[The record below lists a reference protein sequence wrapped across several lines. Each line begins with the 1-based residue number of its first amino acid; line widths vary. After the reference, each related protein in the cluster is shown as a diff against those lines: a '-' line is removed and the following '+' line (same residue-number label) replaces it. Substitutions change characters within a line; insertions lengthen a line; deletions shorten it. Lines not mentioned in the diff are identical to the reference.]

1 MTRRRW
7 TWVALAIL
15 GGFTAAGALWSVFG
29 PDRIVLTTSELQAR
43 INRSLPRE
51 FRGVTVERAT
61 VTVAD
66 DRVALRVETHAAV
79 LGQTFSAVVYAR
91 GIPRFSP
98 DRGEF
103 FFDADEVKVTDF
115 AATGGSVAVR
125 IDRLGASLRE
135 RAEAAAGKLVEV
147 GLRAYLAERPVY
159 RFKDDLKGIVLKAAV
174 SNVATRGDAIL
185 ITMSLVTLTV
195 MTAASLAA
203 LLVIT
208 FLMAQLVRHP
218 DWGLSVLEAA
228 IDSPS

>member
-7 TWVALAIL
+7 TWFALAVL
-15 GGFTAAGALWSVFG
+15 SGLTTAGAVRSAFG
-29 PDRIVLTTSELQAR
+29 PDRIVLTTSQLQSR

-51 FRGVTVERAT
+51 FRRVTVEQAT

-66 DRVALRVETHAAV
+66 DWVALRAETHAAV
-79 LGQTFSAVVYAR
+79 LGQTFSAVVYGR

-115 AATGGSVAVR
+115 AVTGGSVAGR
-125 IDRLGASLRE
+125 LDRLGASFRE
-135 RAEAAAGKLVEV
+135 RAEAVAGNMVAA

-159 RFKDDLKGIVLKAAV
+159 RFKDDFKGIVLKAAV
-174 SNVATRGDAIL
+174 SNVAIQGDAIL
-185 ITMSLVTLTV
+185 ITVSLVTLTV
-195 MTAASLAA
+195 MTAVSLAA

-208 FLMAQLVRHP
+208 FLMIHLVRHP
-218 DWGLSVLEAA
+218 DWGLPVPESGLSSSA
-228 IDSPS
+228 